1 MATVEKDIKEESAKI
16 KAVRR
21 IVRKR
26 ADNLDDKEI
35 LPTPISDG
43 PNWKDLVFS
52 HPERCVRIGTLFS
65 GIGAIEHAFQRL
77 GLNHKIVFAGDIELK
92 CKISYF
98 ANYKIYLHSKMWKN
112 RCGDCKC
119 GCFWTLH
126 CCNSFYKC
134 GFTTNTESSCSC
146 SFQFNWRLCCQVG

>member
-1 MATVEKDIKEESAKI
+1 MATVEKDIREESAKI

-26 ADNLDDKEI
+26 ADNLDDREI

-77 GLNHKIVFAGDIELK
+77 GLNHKIVFAGDIEPK
-92 CKISYF
+92 CKLVISRTIKSMR
-98 ANYKIYLHSKMWKN
+98 KIGLLIFVSLMQLNIKEK
-112 RCGDCKC
+112 
-119 GCFWTLH
+119 
-126 CCNSFYKC
+126 
-134 GFTTNTESSCSC
+134 
-146 SFQFNWRLCCQVG
+146 